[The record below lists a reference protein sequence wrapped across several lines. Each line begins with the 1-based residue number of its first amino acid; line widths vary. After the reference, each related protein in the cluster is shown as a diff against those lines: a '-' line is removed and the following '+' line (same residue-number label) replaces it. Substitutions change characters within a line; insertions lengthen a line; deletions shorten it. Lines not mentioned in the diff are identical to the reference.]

1 MHGTAMKIV
10 GRLVFVSAFA
20 LGLATPLAAD
30 EAHPALYSFADLY
43 RLTVAGAGADEIRF
57 PEFAAEPQVR
67 VAAAQPAV
75 EPRFTISAPN
85 GPRGWVLVLAGLAAA
100 AWVAHRRL
108 TYAY

>member
-1 MHGTAMKIV
+1 MKIL
-10 GRLVFVSAFA
+10 GRLVFVSALA
-20 LGLATPLAAD
+20 LGLAAPVSAD
-30 EAHPALYSFADLY
+30 EMPALYSFADLY

-57 PEFAAEPQVR
+57 PELATEPQVR
-67 VAAAQPAV
+67 VAAAQAAV
-75 EPRFTISAPN
+75 EPRFTVSAPS